1 MRISDW
7 SSDVCSSDLAPTA
20 LVEVR
25 RALGR
30 PLHVERLAHGTFD
43 RRLSEIYA
51 DAGIDTG
58 DAVHQLDV
66 HGSRHSLAEDIPD
79 TADLLATPDA
89 APISRL
95 INSIT
100 ARGTAP
106 GHARQT
112 TGGQGHRGAVRVE
125 H

>member
-58 DAVHQLDV
+58 DAVDQLDV
-66 HGSRHSLAEDIPD
+66 HGSLAPLVEDIPA
-79 TADLLATPDA
+79 TADLPESQDA
-89 APISRL
+89 APVPRL
-95 INSIT
+95 IHGINAEG
-100 ARGTAP
+100 ARPAASDIHNTP
-106 GHARQT
+106 PEQNRT
-112 TGGQGHRGAVRVE
+112 SE
-125 H
+125 

>member
-58 DAVHQLDV
+58 DAVDQLDV
-66 HGSRHSLAEDIPD
+66 HGSLDSLVEDIPA
-79 TADLLATPDA
+79 TADLLERQDDAT
-89 APISRL
+89 IIRL
-95 INSIT
+95 INGRSEERRVGNGW
-100 ARGTAP
+100 ART
-106 GHARQT
+106 
-112 TGGQGHRGAVRVE
+112 
-125 H
+125 